1 MSLIDEALK
10 KTQSSLKNTQRP
22 HSVSTSESIVSRAT
36 ATSAM
41 HAGMIPN
48 QFIKPRR
55 TKKSFAF
62 PNMTFNLHWII
73 FSVASIIS
81 ISLIIFMLM
90 HFHSITDRYVNFYSN
105 LFSQHKTQR
114 VITQP
119 VMNETMP
126 LTLSGTM
133 RINNKRVALINGN
146 LYRVGEVVNGYKVNA
161 IQYDHVTL
169 LNPQTH
175 QIRTLVPEL
184 IQ

>member
-1 MSLIDEALK
+1 
-10 KTQSSLKNTQRP
+10 
-22 HSVSTSESIVSRAT
+22 
-36 ATSAM
+36 
-41 HAGMIPN
+41 
-48 QFIKPRR
+48 
-55 TKKSFAF
+55 
-62 PNMTFNLHWII
+62 
-73 FSVASIIS
+73 
-81 ISLIIFMLM
+81 MLM